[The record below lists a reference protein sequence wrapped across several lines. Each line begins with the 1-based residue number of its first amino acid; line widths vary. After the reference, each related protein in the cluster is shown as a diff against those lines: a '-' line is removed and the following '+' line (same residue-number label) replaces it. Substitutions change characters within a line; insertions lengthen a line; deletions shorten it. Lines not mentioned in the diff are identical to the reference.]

1 MNLTELKPAPYSSRA
16 FLPASITAGW
26 DWKKKK
32 KVIENYFFNL
42 LIQCI

>member
-32 KVIENYFFNL
+32 L
-42 LIQCI
+42 LKIIFLTY